1 MANTASKG
9 FPSRSALGVTAGSS
23 TGTTSGSSSNVSI
36 TSVGGAQTQLA
47 VTANAPF
54 ELNDLVFV
62 DWKTGAI
69 VNQSNMPP
77 KAALATGP
85 TLQAFFYDDFPGAT
99 ANSVGSL
106 TQIGPDGSMYLLASG
121 YSGSGPYRRSITLY
135 KYNSRGVVQAKGQV
149 FNVSNDN
156 SVAILVNSC
165 SFSLLSNGN
174 ILVTWLTGQNVSTI
188 SFSILNP
195 SLRAIY
201 SGTIAGA
208 SGVGVGIGVFHI
220 QPTSNGGA
228 ILFTGNGIDYVSAT
242 GVTSRPVTSL
252 LSALAWHN
260 HLKDANAPYD
270 TYAKPVPVKSGTA
283 GAFGYVF
290 TSSSGSGGC
299 YYAVIEAD
307 GSLRGAVVTLIAAVY
322 QQLCIAVSPTTN
334 NIMWSNYISG
344 YYGVVS
350 DAGVVVKASSALTN
364 ANTTI
369 GIRLSS
375 DAGGNF
381 LIVSCNLS
389 DYKWYLRYMTPAGVD
404 VSAASPLVSLGS
416 NVGPYN
422 APVVAKLTTGTVYL
436 LPCSTNTSWAY
447 YAFVNNAGV
456 VVKLELLLNFGYS
469 GGGTGLGFSVTV
481 FNDMVYGAAS
491 VGLTSSPVDLLTFT
505 ISNTGVTVLSG
516 DAMNAITGRGTIDV
530 SYPIRSFVDET
541 GKYLYF
547 VCTTVSSSYLV
558 VITYDLNLNFLSYT
572 NFNTVTQAFYNS
584 SNIRV
589 FAQGLLLSGASGY
602 NDASSLGTLAVYLK
616 PKTTILLGV
625 AANAA
630 AEGGALVVNTKG
642 VFPVSSPW
650 KAVFQTFD
658 ASANVPAGNSGFM
671 SSGFINLKG
680 FS

>member
-1 MANTASKG
+1 MTINYLPNSTASV
-9 FPSRSALGVTAGSS
+9 LGAVSS
-23 TGTTSGSSSNVSI
+23 GGT
-36 TSVGGAQTQLA
+36 QTQLN

-54 ELNDLVFV
+54 ELNDLVYV

-69 VNQSNMPP
+69 VNQSGMPP

-85 TLQAFFYDDFPGAT
+85 SLQTFLYDDFPGAT
-99 ANSVGSL
+99 ANSVGSIS
-106 TQIGPDGSMYLLASG
+106 QIGPDGSMYLLGSG
-121 YSGSGPYRRSITLY
+121 FSGSGPYRRSIILY
-135 KYNSRGVVQAKGQV
+135 KYNARGILQSKGQV
-149 FNVSNDN
+149 FNVSNDI
-156 SVAILVNSC
+156 SVAILVNTC
-165 SFSLLSNGN
+165 SFALLSNGN
-174 ILVTWLTGQNVSTI
+174 ILVTWLTGSNTSTI
-188 SFSILNP
+188 SWSILNT
-195 SLRAIY
+195 SLRTIY
-201 SGTIAGA
+201 SGTIVAAAGA
-208 SGVGVGIGVFHI
+208 GVGGGVAHI
-220 QPTSNGGA
+220 QPTNNGGA
-228 ILFTGNGIDYVSAT
+228 ILFSSNGIDYISAV

-283 GAFGYVF
+283 GAFGYVY

-322 QQLCIAVSPTTN
+322 QQMCIAVSPTTN

-350 DAGVVVKASSALTN
+350 DSGVVVKASSALIN

-381 LIVSCNLS
+381 LIVSCSLA

-404 VSAASPLVSLGS
+404 VSQASVIASLGS
-416 NVGPYN
+416 NVGPYS

-436 LPCSTNTSWAY
+436 LPGSTNTSWVY

-456 VVKLELLLNFGYS
+456 IAKQELLLNFGYS
-469 GGGTGLGFSVTV
+469 GGGTGLAFTVTV
-481 FNDMVYGAAS
+481 YNDTVYGLAS
-491 VGLTSSPVDLLTFT
+491 VGLTTSPVDVLTFT
-505 ISNTGVTVLSG
+505 ISNAGVTTLSG
-516 DAMNAITGRGTIDV
+516 DATNGIIGRSTIDV
-530 SYPIRSFVDET
+530 GYPIRSFIDET

-547 VCTTVSSSYLV
+547 VCTVSASSTV
-558 VITYDLNLNFLSYT
+558 VITYDLNLNFLSYSI
-572 NFNTVTQAFYNS
+572 FGTVSQTFFNS
-584 SNIRV
+584 STIRV
-589 FAQGLLLSGASGY
+589 FAQGLLFSGASGY
-602 NDASSLGTLAVYLK
+602 SDASTVGTLAVFIK

-630 AEGGALVVNTKG
+630 AEGGALAVNTKG
-642 VFPVSSPW
+642 VFPVPASW

-658 ASANVPAGNSGFM
+658 ASANTPAGNSGFIA
-671 SSGFINLKG
+671 SGFINLKG